1 MDEGTFD
8 YGTGAA
14 EHPYFY
20 IPASAFCLLFCATW
34 LTAIWRDHCRRSR
47 EVLPRFATL
56 PGGSP
61 AQTKPTILIDQNLT
75 FVMETPPL
83 TLPPARH
90 RSAATTAQSKA
101 TDPETV

>member
-34 LTAIWRDHCRRSR
+34 LTSMWRDHCRRSR
-47 EVLPRFATL
+47 EILPRFAPL

-61 AQTKPTILIDQNLT
+61 ATPKPPVLIDQHLT
-75 FVMETPPL
+75 FVMETPPPPL

-90 RSAATTAQSKA
+90 RSAQSKA
-101 TDPETV
+101 ADPETV